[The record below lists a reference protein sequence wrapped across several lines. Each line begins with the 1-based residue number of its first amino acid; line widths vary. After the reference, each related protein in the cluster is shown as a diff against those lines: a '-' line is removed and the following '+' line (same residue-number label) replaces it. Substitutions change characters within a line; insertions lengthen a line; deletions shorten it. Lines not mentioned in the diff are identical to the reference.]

1 MRKKTAVLLVVAL
14 AVLVVAAA
22 ALTAV
27 FFRPKS
33 DPVVRLNLA
42 HFFPAAHPVEK
53 RLVQP
58 WIAAIAEAT
67 GGRVQITSYPG
78 ETLANAAEI
87 YSGVVTGVADIG
99 ISCFSYTRGRFP
111 LLEVFELPGIIYLNA
126 KVAGKVAWEGI
137 KVLDPEEIKDTRLL
151 MVFSTG
157 PGVLFTKTPVRNLE
171 DLRGMGIRAT
181 GLSARTLEALGASPV
196 AMAQPEAYEA
206 MAKGIVQGNLAPLE
220 VLEGWRHAEVT
231 SYVTMTPFLYNTLF
245 FMTMSHKAWERL
257 SPELQEIFAKVTEEY
272 LEEVA
277 FGLWDWQ
284 NESALRWAVEEKGM
298 QVIELSPEETER
310 WIQLI
315 NPVLDDFVAKIA
327 KMGIDGETVLGTVKD
342 LAGRYNQVYG
352 NN

>member
-1 MRKKTAVLLVVAL
+1 MRKKTVVLMVVAV
-14 AVLVVAAA
+14 AVLVVATA

-27 FFRPKS
+27 FVRPKG

-42 HFFPAAHPVEK
+42 HFFPASHPVEK

-67 GGRVQITSYPG
+67 GGKVQITSYPG
-78 ETLANAAEI
+78 ETLANSAEI

-99 ISCFSYTRGRFP
+99 ISCFAYTRGRFP
-111 LLEVFELPGIIYLNA
+111 VLEVFELPGITYNNA

-137 KVLDPEEIKDTRLL
+137 KILEPEEIKDTRLL
-151 MVFSTG
+151 MVFATG
-157 PGVLFTKTPVRNLE
+157 SGALFTKRPVRRLE

-181 GLSARTLEALGASPV
+181 GLSARTLETLGASPV

-220 VLEGWRHAEVT
+220 TLEGWRHAEVT

-257 SPELQEIFAKVTEEY
+257 SRNCRRPSQK
-272 LEEVA
+272 
-277 FGLWDWQ
+277 
-284 NESALRWAVEEKGM
+284 
-298 QVIELSPEETER
+298 
-310 WIQLI
+310 
-315 NPVLDDFVAKIA
+315 
-327 KMGIDGETVLGTVKD
+327 
-342 LAGRYNQVYG
+342 
-352 NN
+352 

>member
-1 MRKKTAVLLVVAL
+1 MRKKTAVLLVVVVAVL
-14 AVLVVAAA
+14 AVTAA

-27 FFRPKS
+27 FFRPKG

-53 RLVQP
+53 ELVQP
-58 WIAAIAEAT
+58 WIAAVAEAT
-67 GGRVQITSYPG
+67 GGQVQITSYPG

-99 ISCFSYTRGRFP
+99 ISCFAYTRGRFP
-111 LLEVFELPGIIYLNA
+111 VLEVFELPGIIYLNA

-157 PGVLFTKTPVRNLE
+157 PGALFTKTPVRSLE

-181 GLSARTLEALGASPV
+181 GLSARTLETLGASPV

-206 MAKGIVQGNLAPLE
+206 MAKGIVQGNLSPLE

-245 FMTMSHKAWERL
+245 FMTINNKAWEKL
-257 SPELQEIFAKVTEEY
+257 SPELQEIFSRVTGEY

-277 FGLWDWQ
+277 LGLWDWQ
-284 NESALRWAVEEKGM
+284 NESALRWAVEETGM
-298 QVIELSPEETER
+298 QVIELPLEETER
-310 WIQLI
+310 WIELI
-315 NPVLDDFVAKIA
+315 RPVQDDFVEKIG